1 MVGLHNEV
9 RLLAGQGYNIPNKI
23 MATSEMARKFA
34 KLARDLE
41 RIANFHNTI
50 GDRMI
55 TSQRPLML
63 DAAVSLATLVKEQ
76 TDMTWNSPDRVQR
89 YIGRLQQHVEQL
101 ARQNN
106 KLAAYHKSIGEKVL
120 ELMDTDLLKQQNKW
134 KDGLKDIRGIMSQVE
149 QQGFSNLKSWRNHWD
164 HQLYKALEHQYQV
177 GLEALNE
184 YLPEIEVYITYRQQR
199 LQFQPPIEEIRMKY
213 YTQLKKFLAIPKNFR
228 GVSESSEDL
237 IFPSIIERNAHRF
250 SHLFKK
256 AEELF
261 VQLEQKRDKYLD
273 WVAIG
278 SVDIEDFIMEHF
290 KSPDDWDQNF
300 SASKA
305 RGQDIG
311 RLPGDKQKLQCIS
324 INFAPLRSEIELL
337 NRKYWDICVITLQR
351 SIINDIE
358 TIEKFTSDGSD
369 NLRRQPQTVEEIGE
383 ANLLHK
389 TYQDKTPAML
399 ELFENADKKNKILSK
414 WTKEQVEHVH
424 RIGDVWDNFVS
435 LMDNHED
442 LISRQVEAIKGT
454 LRTDVNNLNNEI
466 EKFQLRWDAIKP
478 KEENLDNLTNVE
490 ANVKMIKEK
499 RQEWSELIERRQKII
514 SDHEHFGIE
523 EPDFPQLD
531 KVEEDLSK
539 IEQNWGLFDEFHTN
553 MKEMANEEWIIF
565 RSKSY
570 KFEEFL
576 NEWNEKISNS
586 TQKSSLTV
594 RLVKELES
602 YQQILPV
609 LKYVRGEIFSEHHW
623 NEMFGIV
630 QMPRKG
636 ISELKFKDF
645 LDVKEKVI
653 DKEQELQELNNRAA
667 GEVVIR
673 QALSELDVWEIDA
686 KFTFIEHQ
694 ASTGEHVPLI
704 KDWKDVLNKVSF
716 FSNNIKVSIFASLM
730 LTYL

>member
-1 MVGLHNEV
+1 
-9 RLLAGQGYNIPNKI
+9 

-576 NEWNEKISNS
+576 NDWNEKISNS

-704 KDWKDVLNKVSF
+704 KDWKDVLNKVRSKQYKSVHF
-716 FSNNIKVSIFASLM
+716 CIPNVNLSLGWR
-730 LTYL
+730 

>member
-730 LTYL
+730 LISV

>member
-1 MVGLHNEV
+1 
-9 RLLAGQGYNIPNKI
+9 

-704 KDWKDVLNKVSF
+704 KDWKDVLNKVRSKQYKSVHF
-716 FSNNIKVSIFASLM
+716 FIPNVNLSLGWR
-730 LTYL
+730 

>member
-1 MVGLHNEV
+1 
-9 RLLAGQGYNIPNKI
+9 

>member
-1 MVGLHNEV
+1 M
-9 RLLAGQGYNIPNKI
+9 
-23 MATSEMARKFA
+23 
-34 KLARDLE
+34 KL
-41 RIANFHNTI
+41 
-50 GDRMI
+50 
-55 TSQRPLML
+55 
-63 DAAVSLATLVKEQ
+63 
-76 TDMTWNSPDRVQR
+76 
-89 YIGRLQQHVEQL
+89 
-101 ARQNN
+101 
-106 KLAAYHKSIGEKVL
+106 KLI
-120 ELMDTDLLKQQNKW
+120 
-134 KDGLKDIRGIMSQVE
+134 
-149 QQGFSNLKSWRNHWD
+149 F
-164 HQLYKALEHQYQV
+164 
-177 GLEALNE
+177 
-184 YLPEIEVYITYRQQR
+184 PYRQQR

-213 YTQLKKFLAIPKNFR
+213 YNQLKRFLSIPKNFR

-237 IFPSIIERNAHRF
+237 IFSAIIERNAHRF

-358 TIEKFTSDGSD
+358 TIEKFTSEGSD

-531 KVEEDLSK
+531 NVEEDLSK
-539 IEQNWGLFDEFHTN
+539 IEKNWGLFDEFHTN
-553 MKEMANEEWIIF
+553 LKEMANEEWIIF

-576 NEWNEKISNS
+576 TEWNEKISNS

-594 RLVKELES
+594 RLIKELES

-704 KDWKDVLNKVSF
+704 KDWKDVLNKVSSF
-716 FSNNIKVSIFASLM
+716 
-730 LTYL
+730 LTI

>member
-1 MVGLHNEV
+1 
-9 RLLAGQGYNIPNKI
+9 

-730 LTYL
+730 LISV

>member
-716 FSNNIKVSIFASLM
+716 FSNNIIVSISTSLISISV
-730 LTYL
+730 

>member
-1 MVGLHNEV
+1 
-9 RLLAGQGYNIPNKI
+9 

-716 FSNNIKVSIFASLM
+716 FSNNIIVSISTSLISISV
-730 LTYL
+730 

>member
-1 MVGLHNEV
+1 
-9 RLLAGQGYNIPNKI
+9 

-716 FSNNIKVSIFASLM
+716 FSNNIKVSISTSLISI
-730 LTYL
+730 YV

>member
-1 MVGLHNEV
+1 
-9 RLLAGQGYNIPNKI
+9 

-704 KDWKDVLNKVSF
+704 KDWKDVLNKVRSKQYKSVHF
-716 FSNNIKVSIFASLM
+716 CIPNVNLSLGWR
-730 LTYL
+730 

>member
-1 MVGLHNEV
+1 
-9 RLLAGQGYNIPNKI
+9 

-716 FSNNIKVSIFASLM
+716 FSNNIKVSISTSLISISV
-730 LTYL
+730 

>member
-237 IFPSIIERNAHRF
+237 IFSAIIERNAHRF

-730 LTYL
+730 LISV

>member
-1 MVGLHNEV
+1 
-9 RLLAGQGYNIPNKI
+9 

-576 NEWNEKISNS
+576 NDWNEKISNS

-704 KDWKDVLNKVSF
+704 KDWKDVLNKVSSF
-716 FSNNIKVSIFASLM
+716 
-730 LTYL
+730 LTI